1 MGSDR
6 TGQRMQPG
14 MKGWEEY
21 KAQFE
26 EDLEAEAAE
35 QAAANPDF
43 EKVGKDGLTAAE
55 RAKKQAER
63 RAAQRR
69 QKAQKNKKQN
79 QGRK

>member
-1 MGSDR
+1 
-6 TGQRMQPG
+6 

-69 QKAQKNKKQN
+69 QKAQKNKKTN
-79 QGRK
+79 QGRQ